1 MKGDFARVSFDPK
14 RHYTRV
20 LQQQGRVQLEADWNE
35 QAAIEQHLLRTLVRD
50 VVGDCWAA
58 GKGFIAQAAADAGN
72 RPLPPKDWTLSAGR
86 YYVDGIICGNDT
98 TCRLSEQPYRP
109 TPDHRGDGGSG
120 FDGSGEDPFALWLD
134 VWERHLSSIEA
145 PSSLESA
152 LHGVDTA
159 SRAQTVW
166 QLRRLDKDVLRA
178 LIDDVVA
185 AVRRRKDHD
194 WSEQDLE
201 AGRGQLLD
209 QASAALVDLGG
220 GGGDGNDAAHRREA
234 ACARLRGILMA
245 RERMACPRLRAQ
257 LGPVDTE
264 EDPCL
269 LAPDARYRGVENQL
283 YRVEIHRGGHPDGE
297 DATRATFKWSRENG
311 SVVFPVAS
319 APVAVRASDP
329 DCADENRFRIG
340 LANLG
345 RDARLG
351 LSVGDRVEL
360 VDDAIT
366 LAHRVLPLLRVVEV
380 DVEERAVVV
389 AAPDGVSASSFD
401 IDPGRR
407 HPLLRR
413 WDQRPGRDGRGTLD
427 VVEGGEGFE
436 LEAGVRVTFAEG
448 GLYATGDYWVI
459 PARVAGNGT
468 LDWPDNAWVPA
479 SGLHHFAVL
488 GGSSAGNYHECSCR
502 WIPLCER
509 RAAAD
514 GSGPDPGDVRSVLF
528 GIGGEAGTGA
538 KAARAP
544 AAKPARKRAASR
556 KAAGGARPR

>member
-1 MKGDFARVSFDPK
+1 MKGDFARVGFDPK

-20 LQQQGRVQLEADWNE
+20 LQQQGRVQLESDWNE
-35 QAAIEQHLLRTLVRD
+35 QAAIEQHLLRTLARD

-58 GKGFIAQAAADAGN
+58 GNGFIVQPAVDAGN
-72 RPLPPKDWTLSAGR
+72 RPLPLKDWTLSAGR
-86 YYVDGIICGNDT
+86 YYVDGIACSNDA
-98 TCRLSEQPYRP
+98 TCRLSGQPYRP
-109 TPDHRGDGGSG
+109 TPDQGGDAGSG
-120 FDGSGEDPFALWLD
+120 FDGGGEGPFALWLD
-134 VWERHLSSIEA
+134 VWERHLCSIEA
-145 PSSLESA
+145 PWILESA

-166 QLRRLDKDVLRA
+166 QLRRLDGDVLRA
-178 LIDDVVA
+178 LVDDLVA
-185 AVRRRKDHD
+185 AIRRRKDRD
-194 WSEQDLE
+194 WSDQDLE
-201 AGRGQLLD
+201 AGRDRLLE
-209 QASAALVDLGG
+209 QANAALADLGA
-220 GGGDGNDAAHRREA
+220 GDDGADATRRREA

-245 RERMACPRLRAQ
+245 RERMACPRLRVQ

-269 LAPDARYRGVENQL
+269 VAPDARYRGVENQL
-283 YRVEIHRGGHPDGE
+283 YRVEIHRGGHPEGE

-311 SVVFPVAS
+311 SVVFPVDA
-319 APVAVRASDP
+319 APVAVRTGDP

-340 LANLG
+340 LASLG

-366 LAHRVLPLLRVVEV
+366 LAHRALPLLRVVEV
-380 DVEERAVVV
+380 DVEGRAVVV

-401 IDPGRR
+401 IDPGSR

-413 WDQRPGRDGRGTLD
+413 WDQRPGEDDRGTLD
-427 VVEGGEGFE
+427 VVEGGEGVE
-436 LEAGVRVTFAEG
+436 LEAGVRVSFAEG

-468 LDWPDNAWVPA
+468 LDWPDDAWVPA

-488 GGSSAGNYHECSCR
+488 GGKSTGGYRECSCR

-514 GSGPDPGDVRSVLF
+514 DGGTAPGDVRAALF
-528 GIGGEAGTGA
+528 GIGGAAKAGT
-538 KAARAP
+538 KAARP
-544 AAKPARKRAASR
+544 AAGKPARKRASSR
-556 KAAGGARPR
+556 KAAGGAKKPG